1 MTQHPIQTGLPIE
14 NGEFDEFVDYCAH
27 VDRSQAWV
35 AREAIREYL
44 TRKAEQ
50 GITNA

>member
-1 MTQHPIQTGLPIE
+1 MTQHPIQTQLPDDD
-14 NGEFDEFVDYCAH
+14 FDAFVDYCAH

-44 TRKAEQ
+44 TKQVDALK
-50 GITNA
+50 